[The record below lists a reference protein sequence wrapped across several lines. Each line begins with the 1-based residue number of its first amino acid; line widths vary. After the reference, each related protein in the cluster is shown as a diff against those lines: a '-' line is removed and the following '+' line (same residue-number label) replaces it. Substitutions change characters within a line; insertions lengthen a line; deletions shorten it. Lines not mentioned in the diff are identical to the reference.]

1 MGDQRQPSNNS
12 IYQALINSGIPT
24 TAALAAA
31 ETTNVAKEIVYKELD
46 RVPVPVTDTD
56 PNSPNYLRITY
67 LPNEFNLGKNLIRIR
82 PNIPEFIED
91 TQLYVEIIDYNGNPI
106 YYEIEINSET
116 KDLFIIISVYIY

>member
-24 TAALAAA
+24 TAALAAV

-91 TQLYVEIIDYNGNPI
+91 TQLYVEIIDYI
-106 YYEIEINSET
+106 Y
-116 KDLFIIISVYIY
+116 KL